1 MRKLVVT
8 NIMSLDGVVEGPG
21 GDVMALPMD
30 PFFDQHNLERLQAAD
45 TFLLGTR
52 TYLGFK
58 SFWPPV
64 ADDPASVP
72 GVAADPALIEV
83 HREIG
88 QRCNTIDKVV
98 VSDTLTEAETAPWTD
113 TTTIV
118 RRGDAHEA
126 VAELREGD
134 GRDILVHGSRTLWN
148 DLLAAGLVD
157 ELHLMIAA
165 DHPGVLRGG
174 APRPPP
180 LRRRP
185 ARRVRQ
191 RGPALRRGVIAGR
204 PGGP

>member
-64 ADDPASVP
+64 ADDPASVS

-157 ELHLMIAA
+157 ELHLMIGAGVVGGGTPA
-165 DHPGVLRGG
+165 FSEGVHPALHLFDVDRRDGSDNVVLRYAVG
-174 APRPPP
+174 
-180 LRRRP
+180 
-185 ARRVRQ
+185 
-191 RGPALRRGVIAGR
+191 
-204 PGGP
+204 

>member
-64 ADDPASVP
+64 ADDPASSP
-72 GVAADPALIEV
+72 GVAAEPALMEV

-88 QRCNTIDKVV
+88 QRCNAIDKVV
-98 VSDTLTEAETAPWTD
+98 VSDTLTEVDTAPWTD

-157 ELHLMIAA
+157 ELHLMIGA
-165 DHPGVLRGG
+165 GVVGG
-174 APRPPP
+174 GT
-180 LRRRP
+180 P
-185 ARRVRQ
+185 AFSEGVH
-191 RGPALRRGVIAGR
+191 PALRLFDVDRRDGSDNVVLRYAVG
-204 PGGP
+204 